1 MFFGLSTLWVLV
13 ALDAVTG
20 LSFFG
25 ELDVTGVTDQPGSES
40 KKLPELL
47 VLTLLQSLEAGT
59 VVSLL
64 VSFAM
69 PPSFSDSVMVP
80 RTSGSFS
87 APSSSESMKKSSVP
101 PLTSVTLIAIGMLAF
116 KPLRLSV
123 RQERCVSGKGDKHKM
138 QPQWYEAFITFVF
151 YRQIVFMQ

>member
-13 ALDAVTG
+13 ALDAVAG
-20 LSFFG
+20 PSFFG
-25 ELDVTGVTDQPGSES
+25 ELDVTGVTDHPGSES

-64 VSFAM
+64 VSSAM
-69 PPSFSDSVMVP
+69 PPSFSDSVMVR

-87 APSSSESMKKSSVP
+87 APSSSESMKKSSAP

-138 QPQWYEAFITFVF
+138 QPQWYEGSSTFVF